1 MCHCVVWSIDSRV
14 LEEPAVSYIQGGGM
28 KMEPAD
34 SSRSANLHGVTSQKG
49 YAMSH
54 TVPQTPITMEGHV

>member
-1 MCHCVVWSIDSRV
+1 MCHCVVWSTDSRV
-14 LEEPAVSYIQGGGM
+14 LAEPTVSYVRGGGM
-28 KMEPAD
+28 KMEAAD

-54 TVPQTPITMEGHV
+54 TVRQTPITMESHV